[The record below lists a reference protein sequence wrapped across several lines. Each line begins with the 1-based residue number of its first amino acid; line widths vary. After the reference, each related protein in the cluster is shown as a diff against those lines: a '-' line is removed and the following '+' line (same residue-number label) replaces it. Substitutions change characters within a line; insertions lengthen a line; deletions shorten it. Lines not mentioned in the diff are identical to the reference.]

1 MRSAASDR
9 TAGAPD
15 WLADLLRVAP
25 PAEGDTLVAG
35 EQRLRMHGGILRVET
50 TLSPKQAQTE
60 RSFAFIWSGR
70 DRFRSEASLG
80 ALRDWYREMYGDVA
94 GAPWWSEYG
103 DRPLLVDAGCG
114 AGLSAMGLFGERL
127 KRVRYLGVD
136 VSSAVESAAER
147 LSHQLVQGAFMQA
160 SLMDLPLPPGSVDVI
175 FAQGVLHH
183 TDSTRGAIAALAAKL
198 KPGGRFLF
206 YVYRRK
212 GPIREFTDDFVRGKL
227 QGMAPDDAWRA
238 MMPLTRLGKLLGD
251 MNIEVDVPE
260 SIELLQI
267 PAGKIDLQRLFYWHV
282 FKAFHHPEMSLEEL
296 NHINLDWY
304 APANAHRQTPE
315 EVRQWCAEL
324 GLIIER
330 EHLQES
336 GITVIARKRAR
347 EP

>member
-1 MRSAASDR
+1 MRSAASER
-9 TAGAPD
+9 MAAAPD
-15 WLADLLRVAP
+15 WFADLLGVAP
-25 PAEGDTLVAG
+25 PAEGETVAAG
-35 EQRLRMHGGILRVET
+35 GQRLLMRGGILRAET
-50 TLSPKQAQTE
+50 ALSPAQAQTE

-80 ALRDWYREMYGDVA
+80 ALRDWYRTMYGDIA
-94 GAPWWSEYG
+94 GAPWWPEYG

-127 KRVRYLGVD
+127 KRVRYLGID

-147 LSHQLVQGAFMQA
+147 LAEHVADSAFMQA
-160 SLMDLPLPPGSVDVI
+160 SLMALPLPPDSVDVI

-183 TDSTRGAIAALAAKL
+183 TDSTRGALAALAAKL

-212 GPIREFTDDFVRGKL
+212 GPIREFTDDFIRGKL
-227 QGMAPDDAWRA
+227 QGMSPEDAWRA
-238 MMPLTRLGKLLGD
+238 MMPLTQLGKLLGD
-251 MNIEVDVPE
+251 MKIEVDVPE
-260 SIELLQI
+260 AIESLQI
-267 PAGKIDLQRLFYWHV
+267 PAGKIDLQRLIYWHV

-304 APANAHRQTPE
+304 VPANAHRQTPE

-324 GLIIER
+324 GLVIER

-347 EP
+347 EA

>member
-1 MRSAASDR
+1 M
-9 TAGAPD
+9 TAAPD
-15 WLADLLRVAP
+15 WLTDLLGVIQ
-25 PAEGDTLVAG
+25 PAEGETVVAG
-35 EQRLRMHGGILRVET
+35 GQRLTMRGGILRAAAM
-50 TLSPKQAQTE
+50 LSPAQSQTE

-70 DRFRSEASLG
+70 DRFTSAASLG
-80 ALRDWYREMYGDVA
+80 ALRDWYRTMYGDVA
-94 GAPWWSEYG
+94 DAPWWAEYG
-103 DRPLLVDAGCG
+103 ERPLLVDAGCG

-127 KRVRYLGVD
+127 KQVRYLGID
-136 VSSAVESAAER
+136 VSTAVESAIDR
-147 LSHQLVQGAFMQA
+147 LSHQVVDAAFMQA
-160 SLMDLPLPPGSVDVI
+160 SLMALPLPADSVDVM

-212 GPIREFTDDFVRGKL
+212 GPIREFTDDFIRGKL

-260 SIELLQI
+260 AIDLLQV
-267 PAGKIDLQRLFYWHV
+267 PAGKIDLQRLLYWHV

-304 APANAHRQTPE
+304 VPANAHRQTPE

-324 GLIIER
+324 GLAIEH

-336 GITVIARKRAR
+336 GITIIARKRAR
-347 EP
+347 EA

>member
-1 MRSAASDR
+1 M
-9 TAGAPD
+9 TAAPD
-15 WLADLLRVAP
+15 WLARLLGVASP
-25 PAEGDTLVAG
+25 TEGETAVAG
-35 EQRLRMHGGILRVET
+35 GQRLLMRGGILRAET
-50 TLSPKQAQTE
+50 ALSSAQAQTE

-70 DRFRSEASLG
+70 DRFTSAASLG
-80 ALRDWYREMYGDVA
+80 ALRDWYRAMYGDVA
-94 GAPWWSEYG
+94 GAPWWTEYG

-127 KRVRYLGVD
+127 KRVRYLGID

-147 LSHQLVQGAFMQA
+147 LSHHVVEASFMQA
-160 SLMDLPLPPGSVDVI
+160 SLMALPLPPESVDVI

-183 TDSTRGAIAALAAKL
+183 TDSTRGAIAALVAKL

-212 GPIREFTDDFVRGKL
+212 GPIREFTDDFIRAKL
-227 QGMAPDDAWRA
+227 QGIASDDAWRA

-260 SIELLQI
+260 AIELLQI
-267 PAGKIDLQRLFYWHV
+267 PAGKIDLQRLIYWHV
-282 FKAFHHPEMSLEEL
+282 FKAFHHPEMSLDEL

-304 APANAHRQTPE
+304 VPANAHRQTPE

-324 GLIIER
+324 GLVIER

-336 GITVIARKRAR
+336 GITIIAQKRA
-347 EP
+347 EEA